1 MENNKLLNISKKT
14 FISIVILLFVLI
26 VLSIILT
33 YIIPR
38 GAFSV
43 VDGVT
48 NYSDYQLLPDKGGI
62 NIFKG
67 IFAPILL
74 LGSSDGLAMIMLSI
88 FLLVISGVFQLLNDT
103 AGLNAI
109 VLYFVRKF
117 QNKKIL
123 FFFVMVLLF
132 MAFGSFLGLFEEVL
146 VLLPV
151 IIILTISLGY
161 DSFTGFLISIVACG
175 MGFASSISNPFTVL
189 FASKIIGVNP
199 LIKVWFRLIIF
210 VLMYLFTM
218 GVVLLYVRKIK
229 KNPEASFTYKHDM
242 LTKQNLHLEQN
253 IQNERKLR
261 ITTALFF
268 LVVLTTLIVFS
279 SLEALRDYT
288 IPALIGI
295 FLFGGFI
302 VGFICSKDFKLTA
315 KSFFKG
321 VLSGLPTILL
331 VLMAAS
337 IKYILVEGMIIDTVT
352 NHINT
357 LILGKNIY
365 VIALMIYLIVLVLEF
380 FISSSTAKAIFV
392 MGILSVIAVP
402 LTKETLVL
410 LYTLGDGYTNLL
422 FPTSP
427 VLLISLSMIGFDYFK
442 WIRKSWWVFII
453 HFIVVIGLIFL
464 AVLIKY

>member
-1 MENNKLLNISKKT
+1 
-14 FISIVILLFVLI
+14 
-26 VLSIILT
+26 
-33 YIIPR
+33 
-38 GAFSV
+38 
-43 VDGVT
+43 
-48 NYSDYQLLPDKGGI
+48 
-62 NIFKG
+62 
-67 IFAPILL
+67 
-74 LGSSDGLAMIMLSI
+74 
-88 FLLVISGVFQLLNDT
+88 
-103 AGLNAI
+103 
-109 VLYFVRKF
+109 
-117 QNKKIL
+117 
-123 FFFVMVLLF
+123 
-132 MAFGSFLGLFEEVL
+132 
-146 VLLPV
+146 
-151 IIILTISLGY
+151 
-161 DSFTGFLISIVACG
+161 
-175 MGFASSISNPFTVL
+175 
-189 FASKIIGVNP
+189 
-199 LIKVWFRLIIF
+199 
-210 VLMYLFTM
+210 
-218 GVVLLYVRKIK
+218 
-229 KNPEASFTYKHDM
+229 M